1 MMQVL
6 YFGWVR
12 ARVGLSQETVSP
24 PAHIGTVGQ
33 LIEWLRDRGG
43 GYATAFADAAGI
55 RAAVNH
61 EIAEADAPVREGDE
75 VALFPPMTG
84 G

>member
-1 MMQVL
+1 MQLL

-12 ARVGLSQETVSP
+12 ARVGIGQEVVHLPTHIKDVS
-24 PAHIGTVGQ
+24 A
-33 LIEWLRDRGG
+33 LIEWLKKRGDR
-43 GYATAFADAAGI
+43 YHEAFENLSLIRVAITQEITTLDA
-55 RAAVNH
+55 RV
-61 EIAEADAPVREGDE
+61 DPDDE

>member
-1 MMQVL
+1 MQIL

-12 ARVGLSQETVSP
+12 ARIGVSGEELTP
-24 PAHIGTVGQ
+24 PPDVANVAQ
-33 LIEWLRDRGG
+33 LIAWLKERGG
-43 GYATAFADAAGI
+43 GYAEAFADAAGI

-61 EIAEADAPVREGDE
+61 EIADQDAAVSEGDE

>member
-12 ARVGLSQETVSP
+12 ARIGVSQEDVTP
-24 PAHIGTVGQ
+24 PAEVGTVGE
-33 LIEWLRDRGG
+33 LVEWLKERGG

-61 EIAEADAPVREGDE
+61 EIADATAPVKQGDE

>member
-1 MMQVL
+1 MQVL

-12 ARVGLSQETVSP
+12 SRIGIGKEELSP
-24 PAHIGTVGQ
+24 PQEVANVAD
-33 LIEWLRDRGG
+33 LIDWLKAKGG
-43 GYATAFADAAGI
+43 GYANAFEDSSAL
-55 RAAVNH
+55 RVAVNQ
-61 EIAEADAPVREGDE
+61 EIAPLDTAITDSDE

>member
-1 MMQVL
+1 MQVL

-33 LIEWLRDRGG
+33 LIEWLRKRGG

>member
-12 ARVGLSQETVSP
+12 ARIGISKEDVSP
-24 PAHIGTVGQ
+24 PAEVATVAQ
-33 LIEWLRDRGG
+33 LVDWLKARGG

-61 EIAEADAPVREGDE
+61 EIAAADAPVREGDE

>member
-12 ARVGLSQETVSP
+12 ARVGISQETVSP
-24 PAHIGTVGQ
+24 PPGVATVGQ
-33 LIEWLRDRGG
+33 LVEWLRERGE
-43 GYATAFADAAGI
+43 GYATAFADSAGI

-61 EIAEADAPVREGDE
+61 EIADADAPVKQGDE

>member
-1 MMQVL
+1 MQVL
-6 YFGWVR
+6 YFGWVKSKI
-12 ARVGLSQETVSP
+12 GIGQEQVSP
-24 PAHIGTVGQ
+24 PDGVESVGE
-33 LIEWLRDRGG
+33 LIDWLKARGG
-43 GYATAFADAAGI
+43 GYEVAFADAAEI

-61 EIAEADAPVREGDE
+61 EIALHEAPIKEGDE